1 MIKNKPPA
9 NNNEAAESSFDL
21 AASQAAS
28 QNRRVRPI
36 STLEVPERPALA
48 PNVQLVGELQESGFE
63 NRQWLIERDD
73 QFIQLTE
80 LLYRVLEQLDGE
92 RTLEEIAA
100 RVTEETDW
108 IVNPE
113 HVRQIIQT
121 KLIPI
126 GLVVSADGAV
136 VLRSGVR
143 ASFGVKN
150 VKVLGPRIIDPITKV
165 LQFLYVPPIFVLF
178 LILMSV
184 AHGWLYFMHGMVR
197 TMHEVIYLPGQLLM
211 LLVLFLIAGVFHEFG
226 HASALRY
233 GGGKVREMGAG
244 IYLVFP
250 IFYTDTT
257 DSYRLDRWAR
267 LRTDI
272 GGFYFELIFAL
283 VCMALYFVTRQAFFL
298 AVMLL
303 TDVQIITELSPLVR
317 FDGYWAL
324 ADLMG
329 IPDLFSYMGP
339 FVQGVI
345 SRVAPFLRG
354 ILPILAPGGNKL
366 LNLKPWVKVIFMSY
380 IIVTIIALPVL
391 LFFLVM
397 YEPTIVSTTWSA
409 LLAQRAMFAQAK
421 INGDPT
427 VIALSNIQ
435 ALLLAL
441 PLFGNMYLLFSLVK
455 KGWNWSKQN
464 LKRAI
469 VGSLFAAGIIAV
481 LAFLWAPQL
490 PQLPSFASGSTQNF
504 KPVDG
509 ITCDQGEHAT
519 EHIHAHLAIYMNGQ
533 AVLIPSHIGIPAG
546 GNCLYWLHTH
556 RFDGVIHVEAPSQGT
571 YTVGQFIDIWTQTS
585 QTPVL
590 TNSSFLD
597 YPLDGHQLHI
607 WTSDNGKPAQ
617 RYIGNL
623 GDLALQNHE
632 IITIAYDS
640 PHVRPVTYFDW
651 RNSSAGG

>member
-28 QNRRVRPI
+28 QTRQVRPI
-36 STLEVPERPALA
+36 ATLEVPERPALA
-48 PNVQLVGELQESGFE
+48 PNVQLIGELQESGFE

-121 KLIPI
+121 KLIPM

-150 VKVLGPRIIDPITKV
+150 VKVLGPRIIDLITRV
-165 LQFLYVPPIFVLF
+165 LQLLYVPPIF
-178 LILMSV
+178 
-184 AHGWLYFMHGMVR
+184 
-197 TMHEVIYLPGQLLM
+197 
-211 LLVLFLIAGVFHEFG
+211 VLFLIAGVFHEFG

-250 IFYTDTT
+250 IFYTDAT

-329 IPDLFSYMGP
+329 IPDLFSHMGP

-345 SRVAPFLRG
+345 SRVAPFLRR
-354 ILPILAPGGNKL
+354 ILPIPASGGNKL

-427 VIALSNIQ
+427 VMALSNVQ

-441 PLFGNMYLLFSLVK
+441 PLFGNMYLLFSLMK
-455 KGWNWSKQN
+455 RGWNWSKQN

-469 VGSLFAAGIIAV
+469 VGSLFAAGILAV

-519 EHIHAHLAIYMNGQ
+519 EHIHAHLAIYINGQ
-533 AVLIPSHIGIPAG
+533 AVLIPSHIGIPTG

-571 YTVGQFIDIWTQTS
+571 YTLGQFIDIWTQTS
-585 QTPVL
+585 QTSIL
-590 TNSSFLD
+590 TSTSFLD
-597 YPLDGHQLHI
+597 YPLDGHQIYI

-623 GDLALQNHE
+623 WDLALQNHE

-640 PHVRPVTYFDW
+640 PHVKPVTYFDW
-651 RNSSAGG
+651 RNSSAEG